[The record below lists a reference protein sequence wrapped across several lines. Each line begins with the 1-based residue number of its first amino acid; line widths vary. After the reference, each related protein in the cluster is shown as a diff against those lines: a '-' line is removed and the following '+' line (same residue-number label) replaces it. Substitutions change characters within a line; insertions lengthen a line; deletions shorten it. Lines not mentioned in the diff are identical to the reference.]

1 MTNLTRLAA
10 LAFTLFIVWVIYMA
24 NAGHNSVFF
33 DFVAAIPYGDKLGHV
48 GLFGTLT
55 FLTVLASQFAGWTL
69 NNTRLYFAAIAV
81 TLFVIG
87 EEISQAFIPSR
98 TFDVADLS
106 ADAVGIL
113 LAILVLRKLE
123 KTAGMQTYLQR

>member
-10 LAFTLFIVWVIYMA
+10 LAFLLFIVWVIYMA

-33 DFVAAIPYGDKLGHV
+33 AFVAAIPYGDKLGHV

>member
-10 LAFTLFIVWVIYMA
+10 LAFLLFIVWVIYMA

-123 KTAGMQTYLQR
+123 KTAGMQNYLQR

>member
-10 LAFTLFIVWVIYMA
+10 LAFLLFIVWVIYMA

-55 FLTVLASQFAGWTL
+55 FLTVLASQFAGWML

>member
-1 MTNLTRLAA
+1 MINFTRLAA
-10 LAFTLFIVWVIYMA
+10 LAFLLFIVWVICMA
-24 NAGHNSVFF
+24 NAGHSSVFF

-55 FLTVLASQFAGWTL
+55 LLAVLASKYAGWKL
-69 NNTRLYFAAIAV
+69 NNTKLYFGAMAV

-98 TFDVADLS
+98 TFDFADLS

-113 LAILVLRKLE
+113 LAVLVLRKLE
-123 KTAGMQTYLQR
+123 KTAGMQICLQR

>member
-10 LAFTLFIVWVIYMA
+10 LAFLLFIVWVIYMA
-24 NAGHNSVFF
+24 NAGHSSVFF
-33 DFVAAIPYGDKLGHV
+33 DFVAAIHYGDKLGHV

>member
-10 LAFTLFIVWVIYMA
+10 LAFLLFIVWVIYMA

-55 FLTVLASQFAGWTL
+55 FLTVLASLFAGWTL

>member
-10 LAFTLFIVWVIYMA
+10 LASLLFIVWVIYMA
-24 NAGHNSVFF
+24 NSGHSSVFF

>member
-10 LAFTLFIVWVIYMA
+10 LAFLLFIVWVIYMA

-55 FLTVLASQFAGWTL
+55 FLTVLASKFTGWTL

>member
-10 LAFTLFIVWVIYMA
+10 LAFLLFIVWVIYMA

-69 NNTRLYFAAIAV
+69 NNTRLYFAAIAI

>member
-10 LAFTLFIVWVIYMA
+10 LAFLLFIVWVIYMA

-55 FLTVLASQFAGWTL
+55 FLTVLASKFTGWTL
-69 NNTRLYFAAIAV
+69 NNTRLYFGAIAV

-98 TFDVADLS
+98 TIDFADLS

-113 LAILVLRKLE
+113 LAVLVLRKLE

>member
-10 LAFTLFIVWVIYMA
+10 LAFLLFIVWVVYMA
-24 NAGHNSVFF
+24 NAGHSSVFF

-55 FLTVLASQFAGWTL
+55 FLTVLASKFAGWTL
-69 NNTRLYFAAIAV
+69 NNTRLYFGAIAV
-81 TLFVIG
+81 TLFVIS
-87 EEISQAFIPSR
+87 EKINQAFIPSR
-98 TFDVADLS
+98 TFDFADLS

-113 LAILVLRKLE
+113 LAVLMLRKLE

>member
-10 LAFTLFIVWVIYMA
+10 LAFLLFIVWVIYMA